1 VVVRLDGTP
10 DEVRVAVQDT
20 GNGIDAAHLPHLFER
35 FYRVDHSRTRD
46 VGGTGLG
53 LSIVKEIAD
62 SHKGSITV
70 KSELG
75 KGSTFTLVL
84 PAIKQ

>member
-1 VVVRLDGTP
+1 
-10 DEVRVAVQDT
+10 VAVAVSDT
-20 GNGIDAAHLPHLFER
+20 GLGIGADHLPHLFER
-35 FYRVDHSRTRD
+35 FYSVDQSRTRD

-62 SHKGSITV
+62 FHKGSINV
-70 KSELG
+70 ESEVG

-84 PAIKQ
+84 PAMKS

>member
-1 VVVRLDGTP
+1 M
-10 DEVRVAVQDT
+10 AVQDT
-20 GNGIDAAHLPHLFER
+20 GQGIDPAHLPHLFER

-70 KSELG
+70 QSEVG

-84 PAIKQ
+84 PALKD